1 MKMSKSTTGNM
12 IAILLSI
19 AVIVLAWKL
28 VLPNYFSHKNNLV
41 ALESEVSAAKAK
53 LESLDKARA
62 DIAAVKSTADQI
74 MVSVPKGKD
83 EPDLISELEAIGVKN
98 GIVIP
103 TIDIADENS
112 QTSGTTT
119 NTGVIAQSAAA
130 PATVSQSAEN
140 AVTGTGTSGETAAAE
155 TTQGAPF
162 IVSFTVTGSFENLNG
177 FITGLEKSVRFM
189 NIQSFTYEVLKE
201 GEGNSLAVQIEV
213 YQQ

>member
-1 MKMSKSTTGNM
+1 MSTSTTTNM
-12 IAILLSI
+12 VAVLLTI

-62 DIAAVKSTADQI
+62 DIASVKSTADQI

-103 TIDIADENS
+103 TIDIAEATS
-112 QTSGTTT
+112 QTSE
-119 NTGVIAQSAAA
+119 TGVIAQTAAA
-130 PATVSQSAEN
+130 PATVSQGAEN
-140 AVTGTGTSGETAAAE
+140 AISGTGTSGEAVTAE
-155 TTQGAPF
+155 TTQGVPF

-177 FITGLEKSVRFM
+177 FITSLEKSVRFM

-201 GEGNSLAVQIEV
+201 GGGDSLAVQIEV

>member
-1 MKMSKSTTGNM
+1 MSKSTTADM
-12 IAILLSI
+12 IAILLTI
-19 AVIVLAWKL
+19 AVIILAWKI
-28 VLPNYFSHKNNLV
+28 VLPNYFSHKNNLI

-53 LESLDKARA
+53 LESLDKARV

-103 TIDIADENS
+103 SMDIAEAS
-112 QTSGTTT
+112 AETSGTS
-119 NTGVIAQSAAA
+119 NTGVVAQTAAA
-130 PATVSQSAEN
+130 PATVSQGAEN
-140 AVTGTGTSGETAAAE
+140 AVTGTGTSGEAATAE
-155 TTQGAPF
+155 TTKGAPF
-162 IVSFTVTGSFENLNG
+162 IVSFTVNGSFENLNG
-177 FITGLEKSVRFM
+177 FIAGLEKSVRFM

-201 GEGNSLAVQIEV
+201 GEGNSLAVQVEV